1 MADAN
6 DMEGRAFRLDGE
18 VAVVTG
24 AAAGLGRAAAGL
36 LARQGAHVA
45 ILDVDAAGAATAASE
60 IESGGGSAEAHR
72 LDVTDE
78 PAVDAVMERLAASHG
93 RLDVLVNNAGIA
105 RRMPATEM
113 PREAWERV
121 MGINATGVFLCARA
135 AARHMIARET
145 GGRIVN
151 IASIMGFSG
160 GLYPNASYNASKGAV
175 VNLTRALAVEWGPRG
190 IRVNGV
196 GPTYVRTDLTTTLFA
211 DAEAYEAIKW
221 HTPMGR
227 EAEPADV
234 AHAVLFLA
242 SRESGMITG
251 HTLPVDGGFLAW

>member
-1 MADAN
+1 MN
-6 DMEGRAFRLDGE
+6 GEPFRLDGD
-18 VAVVTG
+18 VAVITG
-24 AAAGLGRAAAGL
+24 GAQGLGRAIAEVLAARGATVVVVDVL
-36 LARQGAHVA
+36 ENPALQTARE
-45 ILDVDAAGAATAASE
+45 IRDA
-60 IESGGGSAEAHR
+60 GGVAEAR
-72 LDVTDE
+72 TLDVTDE
-78 PAVDAVMERLAASHG
+78 AAVETTFSGIVEAHG
-93 RLDVLVNNAGIA
+93 QVDVLVNNAGIA

-113 PREAWERV
+113 PREVWERV

-135 AARHMIARET
+135 AARRMIARKA

-160 GLYPNASYNASKGAV
+160 GIYPNSSYNASKGAV
-175 VNLTRALAVEWGPRG
+175 VNLTRALAVEWAPHG

-196 GPTYVRTDLTTTLFA
+196 APTFVRTDLTTALFA
-211 DAEAYEAIKW
+211 DARFREAIEW
-221 HTPMGR
+221 RTPMGR

>member
-6 DMEGRAFRLDGE
+6 GGAFRLDGE
-18 VAVVTG
+18 VAAVTG
-24 AAAGLGRAAAGL
+24 AAAGLGRAMAGV
-36 LARQGAHVA
+36 LAGRGAHVA
-45 ILDVDAAGAATAASE
+45 VLDVDGEGAAAAASE
-60 IESGGGSAEAHR
+60 IAGEGGSAEAHA

-78 PAVDAVMERLAASHG
+78 AAVDAVMEALAADRG

-105 RRMPATEM
+105 RRLPATET
-113 PREAWERV
+113 PLADWERV
-121 MGINATGVFLCARA
+121 MAVNATGVFLCARA
-135 AARHMIARET
+135 AARRMIAGKT
-145 GGRIVN
+145 AGRIVN
-151 IASIMGFSG
+151 VASIMGFSG

-175 VNLTRALAVEWGPRG
+175 VNLTRALAVEWAPHG

-196 GPTYVRTDLTTTLFA
+196 GPTFVRTDLTTGMFA
-211 DAEAYEAIKW
+211 DAGFREAIEW
-221 HTPMGR
+221 FTPMGR